1 MAMCKEKREWERQ
14 VAREAVLDSLISD
27 PEASVDAIREQV
39 TVVTQYANKLLGV
52 DAEAVQDVRTAIYA

>member
-39 TVVTQYANKLLGV
+39 TTVTGYANKLLGV
-52 DAEAVQDVRTAIYA
+52 DAQAVQDARTAIYA